1 MKSMAELMT
10 SDEASL
16 PERVVKICVSG
27 KLLAEMA
34 EADDKLTGIEA
45 EIVQIENQAR
55 ESDGEFKPKR
65 RMVEKPKLAEL
76 REQAKAQAE
85 VVDAI
90 RDRMIEHEVLVL
102 VRAKEPG
109 EWQQFID
116 AHPAREKDDDKA
128 AFTRDLKHAQ
138 LACNIDALRAVAGD
152 YIVKYGDEDA
162 TPEMWA
168 WLSKKA
174 ARGDQLRLASAIVSV
189 HEGTVDPG
197 KSRRDWLATRHAAAA
212 SR

>member
-1 MKSMAELMT
+1 MKMSDLMA

-16 PERVVKICVSG
+16 PERIVKICVSG
-27 KLLAEMA
+27 KLLAEMG
-34 EADDKLTGIEA
+34 EADKKLVDLEA
-45 EIVQIENQAR
+45 EIMRLENEAR
-55 ESDGEFKPKR
+55 EEEGEFKSRR
-65 RMVEKPKLAEL
+65 RMAEKPKIATL
-76 REQAKAQAE
+76 REQAREQAE
-85 VVDAI
+85 VVDGI
-90 RDRMIEHEVLVL
+90 RDRMIEHEIAVT

-128 AFTRDLKHAQ
+128 GYTRDLKHAS

-162 TPEMWA
+162 TPQMWE

-174 ARGDQLRLASAIVSV
+174 ARGDQLRLANAIVSV
-189 HEGTVDPG
+189 HEGSVDPG
-197 KSRRDWLATRHAAAA
+197 KSRRDWLATRHDAAA
-212 SR
+212 SK